1 MLKKYPGLFFLI
13 PVVAGILFTDFVR
26 PAGWLFLLLCLISF
40 VGGLVLFKRE
50 SARFSIMLFAL
61 CLFFFSG
68 FNYGIKTYHFGSNH
82 IARFVSENRSY
93 HIYGEVS
100 DWPELKHN
108 RTELTIAIDSL
119 GNVTNFPAKG
129 SILLKLPNTTTAL
142 QRGDKVEFWGTIY
155 PVKSHNGPGGFD
167 YARYLNHKGIHGIVY
182 LPTLLNVRVGKPG
195 GRGIIAYVDLL
206 RDEISESLSR
216 NLSEIAASLSAGFLI
231 GETREIPP
239 DVYRWFRDS
248 GTLHLLA
255 VSGSNVALV
264 IFFLIVILRPLALPR
279 KRRAMVLM
287 GCVML
292 FALLSYGEPSV
303 VRASLMAV
311 LILLANVFERR
322 YNLNQIIA
330 SAAMIILLA
339 APTQL
344 FSVGFQLSFVTAW
357 GLIFVTPRVAK
368 LFEAVNH
375 KGWYRWL
382 VLPFMI
388 SLIAQLFSM
397 PLIALYFGKVP
408 AISVIA
414 NLVII
419 PLVSIAVVGV
429 LILLLLDLILPFLGI
444 FFGSLLDS
452 FMQLVLYFLSLFGE
466 EQSVIVN
473 TGDISVLAVILF
485 YGLLVLTVF
494 SISSKLLRRA
504 TVFATTIVI
513 SIAMLSSFV
522 SAFDRSNDFCSVDV
536 FNIPG
541 GTAILIYQN
550 QSQVPDLII
559 SGLTR
564 KPYPIDERIF
574 SSAFDELGV
583 EGLGQVFV
591 MSSEYGAIDDIYR
604 LCLSYQANSVIV
616 DARIEKSF
624 ADISRTLFG
633 NFSTIKIESFS
644 AENSDK
650 SLPGYYPSKNLIK
663 LELDNS
669 SILIANQ
676 DILSGKN
683 KVSLAKPSLVIYCGR
698 SKTARSKIEEILES
712 QSNLEQLVC
721 SRIEQKEAG
730 SLPDEKYKKIVT
742 DIGLTGGCRI
752 RLKNRTDSS
761 FQVSQF

>member
-1 MLKKYPGLFFLI
+1 VLKKYPGLFFLI

-26 PAGWLFLLLCLISF
+26 PAGWLLLLLCLISF
-40 VGGLVLFKRE
+40 VGGLVLFKKE
-50 SARFSIMLFAL
+50 SARFSIILFAL

-68 FNYGIKTYHFGSNH
+68 FHYGLKTYNFGSNH
-82 IARFVSENRSY
+82 IARFISEKQTYR
-93 HIYGEVS
+93 IYGEVA

-119 GNVTNFPAKG
+119 GNGTNFPVKG
-129 SILLKLPNTTTAL
+129 GILLKLSKTTTAL

-155 PVKSHNGPGGFD
+155 PVKSQHGPGGFD
-167 YARYLNHKGIHGIVY
+167 YGRYLRHKGIHGIVY

-195 GRGIIAYVDLL
+195 ARGIIAYVDLL
-206 RDEISESLSR
+206 RDQISESLSR
-216 NLSEIAASLSAGFLI
+216 NLSEVAASLSAGFLI

-264 IFFLIVILRPLALPR
+264 IFFLIIILRPLALPR
-279 KRRAMVLM
+279 KRRALVLM
-287 GCVML
+287 TCVML

-303 VRASLMAV
+303 VRASVMAI

-357 GLIFVTPRVAK
+357 GLIFVTPRAAR

-375 KGWYRWL
+375 QAWYRWL
-382 VLPFMI
+382 LLPFMI

-429 LILLLLDLILPFLGI
+429 LLLLLLDFILPIMGL

-466 EQSVIVN
+466 KQSIIIN
-473 TGDISVLAVILF
+473 TGDVSVLAVILF
-485 YGLLVLTVF
+485 YGLLVLATF
-494 SISSKLLRRA
+494 SLSSKLLRRA
-504 TVFATTIVI
+504 TVFATAII
-513 SIAMLSSFV
+513 LSIALFSSLV
-522 SAFDRSNDFCSVDV
+522 SASGRHNNFCTIDI

-541 GTAILIYQN
+541 GSAILIYQN
-550 QSQVPDLII
+550 QSRLPDLII

-583 EGLGQVFV
+583 EGLGRVFV
-591 MSSEYGAIDDIYR
+591 MSAEYGAIDDIYR
-604 LCLSYQANSVIV
+604 LCLSYRAKSVIV
-616 DARIEKSF
+616 DARIKKSF
-624 ADISRTLFG
+624 SDIRRTLFV
-633 NFSTIKIESFS
+633 NYRTIKIESFP
-644 AENSDK
+644 AEK
-650 SLPGYYPSKNLIK
+650 SKKMLQGYYPSKGLIE
-663 LELDNS
+663 LELNKT
-669 SILIANQ
+669 SILIANEN
-676 DILSGKN
+676 ILSGDI
-683 KVSLAKPSLVIYCGR
+683 KVKLTKPSLVIYCGR
-698 SKTARSKIEEILES
+698 SKIARSEIEEIIES
-712 QSNLEQLVC
+712 QSNLEQLLC

-730 SLPDEKYKKIVT
+730 SLPAEKYQKVVT
-742 DIGLTGGCRI
+742 DIGQSGGCRI
-752 RLKNRTDSS
+752 KLKNRSDST
-761 FQVSQF
+761 FQVSRF

>member
-26 PAGWLFLLLCLISF
+26 PAGWLLLLFCLISF
-40 VGGLVLFKRE
+40 VGGLVLYKRE
-50 SARFSIMLFAL
+50 SARFSIILFAL

-68 FNYGIKTYHFGSNH
+68 FHYGLKTYNFGSNH
-82 IARFVSENRSY
+82 VVRFISEKQTY
-93 HIYGEVS
+93 QIYGEVA

-119 GNVTNFPAKG
+119 GNGTNFPVKG
-129 SILLKLPNTTTAL
+129 SILLKLSNTTTAL

-155 PVKSHNGPGGFD
+155 PVKSHLGPGGFD
-167 YARYLNHKGIHGIVY
+167 YARYLRHKDIHGIVY

-195 GRGIIAYVDLL
+195 GRSIIAYVDLL
-206 RDEISESLSR
+206 REEISESLSR
-216 NLSEIAASLSAGFLI
+216 NLTEVAASLSAGFLI
-231 GETREIPP
+231 GETRDIPP

-264 IFFLIVILRPLALPR
+264 IFFLIIVLRPLALPR

-303 VRASLMAV
+303 VRASLMAI

-344 FSVGFQLSFVTAW
+344 FNVGFQLSFVTAW
-357 GLIFVTPRVAK
+357 GLIFVTPRAAR

-382 VLPFMI
+382 LLPFMI

-429 LILLLLDLILPFLGI
+429 LILLLLDFILPILGA

-466 EQSVIVN
+466 EQSIIVN
-473 TGDISVLAVILF
+473 TGDISVLAVVLF
-485 YGLLVLTVF
+485 YGLLVLAAF
-494 SISSKLLRRA
+494 SISSKLLRRV
-504 TVFATTIVI
+504 TVFATAIVI
-513 SIAMLSSFV
+513 SIVMLSSLV
-522 SAFDRSNDFCSVDV
+522 SASFRSNDFCTVDI

-574 SSAFDELGV
+574 SPAFDELGV
-583 EGLGQVFV
+583 KGLGQVFV

-604 LCLSYQANSVIV
+604 LCLSYQAKTIIV

-624 ADISRTLFG
+624 SDIRRTLFV
-633 NFSTIKIESFS
+633 NYRTIKIESFP
-644 AENSDK
+644 ADNFK
-650 SLPGYYPSKNLIK
+650 KPLPGYYPSKNLIE

-669 SILIANQ
+669 SILIANEN
-676 DILSGKN
+676 ILSGDN
-683 KVSLAKPSLVIYCGR
+683 KVFLAKQSLVIYCGR
-698 SKTARSKIEEILES
+698 SKIARSEIEKIIES

-721 SRIEQKEAG
+721 SRIEQKDAG
-730 SLPDEKYKKIVT
+730 FLPAEKYQKIVT
-742 DIGLTGGCRI
+742 DIEQTGGCRI
-752 RLKNRTDSS
+752 KLKNRTDSS

>member
-1 MLKKYPGLFFLI
+1 MLRKYPGLFFLI
-13 PVVAGILFTDFVR
+13 PVVAGILFSDLVR
-26 PAGWLFLLLCLISF
+26 PTGWLFLFLCLISF
-40 VGGLVLFKRE
+40 VGGLVLLKRE
-50 SARFSIMLFAL
+50 SARFSIILFAL

-68 FNYGIKTYHFGSNH
+68 FHYALKTYNFGSNH
-82 IARFVSENRSY
+82 VARFISEKQSY
-93 HIYGEVS
+93 HIYGEVA

-119 GNVTNFPAKG
+119 GNGTNFPVKG
-129 SILLKLPNTTTAL
+129 SILLKLSNTTTAL
-142 QRGDKVEFWGTIY
+142 QRGDNVEFWGTIY
-155 PVKSHNGPGGFD
+155 PVKSHHGPGGFD
-167 YARYLNHKGIHGIVY
+167 YGRYLRHKGIHGIVY

-195 GRGIIAYVDLL
+195 GKGIIAYVDLL
-206 RDEISESLSR
+206 REEISESLSQ
-216 NLSEIAASLSAGFLI
+216 NLSEVAASLSAGFLI

-239 DVYRWFRDS
+239 DIYRWFRDS

-264 IFFLIVILRPLALPR
+264 ILFLIIILRPLALPR
-279 KRRAMVLM
+279 KRRALVLM

-303 VRASLMAV
+303 VRASLMAI

-330 SAAMIILLA
+330 SAAMLILLA

-344 FSVGFQLSFVTAW
+344 FNVGFQLSFVTAW
-357 GLIFVTPRVAK
+357 GLIFVTPRAAK
-368 LFEAVNH
+368 FFEAVNH

-429 LILLLLDLILPFLGI
+429 LILLLLDFILPVLGA

-452 FMQLVLYFLSLFGE
+452 FMQIVLYFLSLFGE

-473 TGDISVLAVILF
+473 TGDISVVAVILF
-485 YGLLVLTVF
+485 YGLLVLAAF
-494 SISSKLLRRA
+494 SMSSKLLRRV
-504 TVFATTIVI
+504 TVFATAIVI
-513 SIAMLSSFV
+513 SIALLSSMV
-522 SAFDRSNDFCSVDV
+522 SASFRSNDFCTVDI

-616 DARIEKSF
+616 DARLEKSF
-624 ADISRTLFG
+624 SDISRTLFED
-633 NFSTIKIESFS
+633 FSTIKIESFP
-644 AENSDK
+644 ADNFNK
-650 SLPGYYPSKNLIK
+650 SLLGYYPSKNLIE

-669 SILIANQ
+669 AILIANQ
-676 DILSGKN
+676 NILSGEN
-683 KVSLAKPSLVIYCGR
+683 KVPLAKPSLVIYCGR
-698 SKTARSKIEEILES
+698 SKIARSEIEDFIES
-712 QSNLEQLVC
+712 QSMLEQLVC
-721 SRIEQKEAG
+721 SRIEQKGAG
-730 SLPDEKYKKIVT
+730 SLPALEYEKIVT
-742 DIGLTGGCRI
+742 DIGQTGGCRI
-752 RLKNRTDSS
+752 KLKNRTDSS
-761 FQVSQF
+761 FQVSLF

>member
-13 PVVAGILFTDFVR
+13 PVVAGIVFTDFVR

-40 VGGLVLFKRE
+40 VSAVVMFNRE
-50 SARFSIMLFAL
+50 PPRFSIILFAF

-68 FNYGIKTYHFGSNH
+68 FNYGLKTYHFAANH
-82 IARFVSENRSY
+82 VARFVSEKQTY
-93 HIYGEVS
+93 QIYGEVA
-100 DWPELKHN
+100 DWPELKFN

-119 GNVTNFPAKG
+119 SNAANFPARG
-129 SILLKLPNTTTAL
+129 SILLKLSDTTTAL

-155 PVKSHNGPGGFD
+155 PLKSHYGPGGFD
-167 YARYLNHKGIHGIVY
+167 YARYLRHKGIHGIVY
-182 LPTLLNVRVGKPG
+182 LPTLLNVRVEKPG
-195 GRGIIAYVDLL
+195 GRGVIAYVDLL
-206 RDEISESLSR
+206 RNEISESLSR
-216 NLSEIAASLSAGFLI
+216 NLSAVAASLSAGFLI

-239 DVYRWFRDS
+239 VVYKWFRDS

-264 IFFLIVILRPLALPR
+264 ILFLIIVLRPFALSR
-279 KRRAMVLM
+279 KRRAIVLM
-287 GCVML
+287 ICVVL

-303 VRASLMAV
+303 VRASVMAILV
-311 LILLANVFERR
+311 LLAHVLERR

-330 SAAMIILLA
+330 SAALIILLA

-368 LFEAVNH
+368 LFKSVDH

-408 AISVIA
+408 AISVVA

-429 LILLLLDLILPFLGI
+429 LILLLLDFILPIMGV
-444 FFGSLLDS
+444 FFGSLLDF
-452 FMQLVLYFLSLFGE
+452 FMQIVLYFLSLFGE
-466 EQSVIVN
+466 KQSVIVN
-473 TGDISVLAVILF
+473 TGDISAPVVILF

-494 SISSKLLRRA
+494 SISSKLLRRVTVIA
-504 TVFATTIVI
+504 TAVVLN
-513 SIAMLSSFV
+513 IAMLSTLV
-522 SAFDRSNDFCSVDV
+522 SAFNRPNDFCSVDI

-541 GTAILIYQN
+541 GTALLIYQN
-550 QSQVPDLII
+550 QNQLPDLII
-559 SGLTR
+559 SGLNR

-574 SSAFDELGV
+574 GSAFDELGV
-583 EGLGQVFV
+583 ERLGTVFV
-591 MSSEYGAIDDIYR
+591 MSSEFGAIDDIYR
-604 LCLSYQANSVIV
+604 LCLSYQARSVMV

-624 ADISRTLFG
+624 ADIGRSLFG
-633 NFSTIKIESFS
+633 NYSTVKIESFP
-644 AENSDK
+644 AENSKK
-650 SLPGYYPSKNLIK
+650 SLPGYYPSKNLIE
-663 LELDNS
+663 LEFDNS

-676 DILSGKN
+676 NILSPEN
-683 KVSLAKPSLVIYCGR
+683 KVSLTKPSLVIYCGR
-698 SKTARSKIEEILES
+698 IKIARSEIEEIIKS
-712 QSNLEQLVC
+712 QSKLEQLLC
-721 SRIEQKEAG
+721 SRIEEKEAG
-730 SLPDEKYKKIVT
+730 SLPAEIYQKIVT
-742 DIGLTGGCRI
+742 DIGQTGGCRVK
-752 RLKNRTDSS
+752 LKNRTDIT
-761 FQVSQF
+761 FQVSRF

>member
-26 PAGWLFLLLCLISF
+26 PAGWLLLLFCLISF
-40 VGGLVLFKRE
+40 VGGLVLYKRE
-50 SARFSIMLFAL
+50 SARFSIILFAL

-68 FNYGIKTYHFGSNH
+68 FHYGLKTYNFGSNH
-82 IARFVSENRSY
+82 IARFISEKQTYR
-93 HIYGEVS
+93 IYGEVA

-119 GNVTNFPAKG
+119 GNGTNFPVKG
-129 SILLKLPNTTTAL
+129 GILLKLSKTTTAL

-155 PVKSHNGPGGFD
+155 PVKSQHGPGGFD
-167 YARYLNHKGIHGIVY
+167 YGRYLRHKGIHGIVY

-206 RDEISESLSR
+206 REEISESLSR
-216 NLSEIAASLSAGFLI
+216 NLSEVAASLSAGFLI

-264 IFFLIVILRPLALPR
+264 IFFLIIVLRPLALPR
-279 KRRAMVLM
+279 KRRALVLM
-287 GCVML
+287 ACVML

-303 VRASLMAV
+303 IRASVMAI

-357 GLIFVTPRVAK
+357 GLIFVTPRAAK

-375 KGWYRWL
+375 RAWYRWL
-382 VLPFMI
+382 LLPFMI

-429 LILLLLDLILPFLGI
+429 LLLLLLDLILPILGV

-466 EQSVIVN
+466 KQSLIIN
-473 TGDISVLAVILF
+473 TGDVSALAVILF
-485 YGLLVLTVF
+485 YGLLVLAAF
-494 SISSKLLRRA
+494 SLSSKLLRRT
-504 TVFATTIVI
+504 TVFATAII
-513 SIAMLSSFV
+513 FSIALFSSLV
-522 SAFDRSNDFCSVDV
+522 SAAGRDNNFCTVDI

-541 GTAILIYQN
+541 GSAILIYQN
-550 QSQVPDLII
+550 QSRLPDLII

-583 EGLGQVFV
+583 EGLGRVFV
-591 MSSEYGAIDDIYR
+591 MSAEYGAIDDIYR
-604 LCLSYQANSVIV
+604 LCLSYGAKSVIV
-616 DARIEKSF
+616 DTRLKKSF
-624 ADISRTLFG
+624 SDISRTLFV
-633 NFSTIKIESFS
+633 NYRTIKIESFT
-644 AENSDK
+644 AEK
-650 SLPGYYPSKNLIK
+650 SKKSRPGYYPSKNLIE
-663 LELDNS
+663 LEFYNS

-676 DILSGKN
+676 NILSAEN
-683 KVSLAKPSLVIYCGR
+683 EVNLTKPSLVIYTGR
-698 SKTARSKIEEILES
+698 SKIARSEIEEIIGS
-712 QSNLEQLVC
+712 QSNLAQLVC
-721 SRIEQKEAG
+721 SRIEQKGAG
-730 SLPDEKYKKIVT
+730 SLPDAEYQKIVT
-742 DIGLTGGCRI
+742 DIGQTGGCRI
-752 RLKNRTDSS
+752 KLKNRHDSS

>member
-1 MLKKYPGLFFLI
+1 
-13 PVVAGILFTDFVR
+13 
-26 PAGWLFLLLCLISF
+26 
-40 VGGLVLFKRE
+40 
-50 SARFSIMLFAL
+50 
-61 CLFFFSG
+61 
-68 FNYGIKTYHFGSNH
+68 
-82 IARFVSENRSY
+82 
-93 HIYGEVS
+93 
-100 DWPELKHN
+100 
-108 RTELTIAIDSL
+108 
-119 GNVTNFPAKG
+119 
-129 SILLKLPNTTTAL
+129 
-142 QRGDKVEFWGTIY
+142 
-155 PVKSHNGPGGFD
+155 
-167 YARYLNHKGIHGIVY
+167 LNHKGIHGIVY

-264 IFFLIVILRPLALPR
+264 IFFLIIVLRPLALPR

-311 LILLANVFERR
+311 LILLANIFERR

-419 PLVSIAVVGV
+419 P
-429 LILLLLDLILPFLGI
+429 P
-444 FFGSLLDS
+444 
-452 FMQLVLYFLSLFGE
+452 
-466 EQSVIVN
+466 
-473 TGDISVLAVILF
+473 
-485 YGLLVLTVF
+485 VLTIMLCSSPNRLRKYNTNCIKESRSEPKNAPKTGSIKSSKR
-494 SISSKLLRRA
+494 SIS
-504 TVFATTIVI
+504 TPT
-513 SIAMLSSFV
+513 
-522 SAFDRSNDFCSVDV
+522 
-536 FNIPG
+536 
-541 GTAILIYQN
+541 TAIET
-550 QSQVPDLII
+550 SGII
-559 SGLTR
+559 TR
-564 KPYPIDERIF
+564 
-574 SSAFDELGV
+574 L
-583 EGLGQVFV
+583 
-591 MSSEYGAIDDIYR
+591 AIT
-604 LCLSYQANSVIV
+604 
-616 DARIEKSF
+616 E
-624 ADISRTLFG
+624 
-633 NFSTIKIESFS
+633 
-644 AENSDK
+644 
-650 SLPGYYPSKNLIK
+650 
-663 LELDNS
+663 
-669 SILIANQ
+669 IA
-676 DILSGKN
+676 GTFPK
-683 KVSLAKPSLVIYCGR
+683 
-698 SKTARSKIEEILES
+698 
-712 QSNLEQLVC
+712 
-721 SRIEQKEAG
+721 
-730 SLPDEKYKKIVT
+730 
-742 DIGLTGGCRI
+742 
-752 RLKNRTDSS
+752 
-761 FQVSQF
+761 